1 MVQLFTLTWT
11 MAMGELS
18 FVHRAIFTKL
28 SGLVPETLV
37 VMKLNP
43 HMLFAIFRQWK
54 GCFACTRSAQI
65 TFCTSVCIFSKGNR
79 FFANALLQMFDGS
92 VSPRSVLQ
100 TYRQS

>member
-1 MVQLFTLTWT
+1 MAQLFTLTWT

-54 GCFACTRSAQI
+54 GVLCLHQVGSDHVLHICLHF
-65 TFCTSVCIFSKGNR
+65 
-79 FFANALLQMFDGS
+79 LQ
-92 VSPRSVLQ
+92 RK
-100 TYRQS
+100 